1 MIELIEA
8 YVIVCIAV
16 GFHNAL
22 YVHTLKALCVCVYV
36 HVGFYLGEE
45 VPPPKRFSFPSRQ
58 YVYNNMLTYSYI
70 DFLALDKIRND
81 DCLCYQLSYGKP
93 FLCQVNHCPVLGNVY
108 LTKEIANN
116 GITWLAKFN
125 YFNH

>member
-1 MIELIEA
+1 MHYICTHLES
-8 YVIVCIAV
+8 
-16 GFHNAL
+16 
-22 YVHTLKALCVCVYV
+22 TLCMCVCACRVLF
-36 HVGFYLGEE
+36 GGGSPP
-45 VPPPKRFSFPSRQ
+45 PPPKRFSFPSRQ